1 MSAVLDEMGD
11 RHHRPARRPKVL
23 PKPKT
28 KTYLV
33 KREPEITSVSV
44 LESFAQTQDEVQMV
58 QQPPQPPEFFVNDLA
73 HDEPD
78 TNRGD
83 VQLLGPLDL
92 ASGDALSQTDSAVGG
107 HAGDNDQELG
117 EEKSSSRS
125 FPIIQPPLS
134 LPDHPEDDV

>member
-1 MSAVLDEMGD
+1 
-11 RHHRPARRPKVL
+11 
-23 PKPKT
+23 
-28 KTYLV
+28 
-33 KREPEITSVSV
+33 

>member
-1 MSAVLDEMGD
+1 M
-11 RHHRPARRPKVL
+11 
-23 PKPKT
+23 
-28 KTYLV
+28 
-33 KREPEITSVSV
+33 
-44 LESFAQTQDEVQMV
+44 
-58 QQPPQPPEFFVNDLA
+58 NDLA

-83 VQLLGPLDL
+83 VQLLGPFDL
-92 ASGDALSQTDSAVGG
+92 MANDAHPQEGSA
-107 HAGDNDQELG
+107 AGSLAESDGQELA